1 MSIERNQS
9 QKIYN
14 RAKLLIP
21 GGVNSPFRAIGEKLP
36 IAIAR
41 GKGPFIWDADG
52 NKYIDYL
59 LSCGPLILGHA
70 NPVIVE
76 AVKKQAELGSGF
88 GTITELEVNLAE
100 LITGAYKSIEKMRF
114 VNSGTEATMSA
125 IRLARGFTGRD
136 KIAKFKGNYHG
147 HSDSLLVGLS
157 EGITNNTTRDTLIVP
172 YNNTQTL
179 ENVLETEGQNIAAI
193 IVEPTAANMG
203 LILPNEDFLP
213 RLRQLADDYGIVL
226 IFDKVL
232 TGFRITPGG
241 AESIYGVKPDL
252 VTLGKVIGG
261 GLPVGAYGGKK
272 EIMDYLAPLG
282 PVFQAGSQAGNALG
296 MAAGAAQLKY
306 LLENP
311 NIYQEL
317 NQRTKKLTDGI
328 AQASKEA
335 EIPVVI
341 KAIGS
346 IFSLAFYNSM
356 ITNHQE
362 ALQVNTDMFGRWFV
376 GMLSRGIHLAKG
388 SLEVNY
394 LSIVH
399 NDEQIN
405 ETIEAAKDTLKEL
418 KNK

>member
-21 GGVNSPFRAIGEKLP
+21 GGVNSPFRAIGERLP

-136 KIAKFKGNYHG
+136 KIAKFKENYHG

-226 IFDKVL
+226 IFDEVL